1 MNTRLLQ
8 LYVQRDEIE
17 MMLMHPNFAASELDR
32 AELILEGIE
41 EEMRVLITNGMLHL
55 RNQA

>member
-8 LYVQRDEIE
+8 LYVERDEIE
-17 MMLMHPNFAASELDR
+17 MMVMHPNFAASELDR
-32 AELILEGIE
+32 TELVIEDLER
-41 EEMRVLITNGMLHL
+41 EMRVLISNGMLHL